1 MRLSSLMRLSSAS
14 LAASRVLRS
23 AARDVRSLRSRSS
36 LPLISS
42 FSYSSC
48 SLPSTVSCA
57 TSARICAHLPHA
69 LKLRL
74 LGSFTSGEVGSTR
87 CEIAALAF

>member
-1 MRLSSLMRLSSAS
+1 MSSWLRTSARISLMRLSSAS

-48 SLPSTVSCA
+48 SLPSTVSSRMEM
-57 TSARICAHLPHA
+57 T
-69 LKLRL
+69 LKRRSRSTC
-74 LGSFTSGEVGSTR
+74 SFVQAST
-87 CEIAALAF
+87 

>member
-1 MRLSSLMRLSSAS
+1 MSSWLRTSARISLMRLSSAS

-36 LPLISS
+36 LQLISS

-48 SLPSTVSCA
+48 SLPSTVSSRREM
-57 TSARICAHLPHA
+57 T
-69 LKLRL
+69 LKRRSRSTY
-74 LGSFTSGEVGSTR
+74 SFVQAST
-87 CEIAALAF
+87 